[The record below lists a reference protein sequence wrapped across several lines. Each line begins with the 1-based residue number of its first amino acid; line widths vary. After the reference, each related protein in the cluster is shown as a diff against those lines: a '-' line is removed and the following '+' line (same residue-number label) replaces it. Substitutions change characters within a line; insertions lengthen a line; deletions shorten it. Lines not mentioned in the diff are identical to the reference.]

1 MKTKIPSNAKRI
13 PLRPLALG
21 EKTFHHHS
29 LCTIDETPVEDVCE
43 MYEVET
49 EGGVKTYLRV
59 TAEGV
64 ALTHQEHKTQPV
76 APGEY
81 EVTIQQENTD
91 WGARPVQD

>member
-1 MKTKIPSNAKRI
+1 MNKIPKNAKHI

-21 EKTFHHHS
+21 EKTGHHHS
-29 LCTIDETPVEDVCE
+29 LCTIDETPVEDVCD

-49 EGGVKTYLRV
+49 DTGVKTYLRV

-81 EVTIQQENTD
+81 EITIQQENSD
-91 WGARPVQD
+91 WGARPVVD

>member
-1 MKTKIPSNAKRI
+1 MIPANAKRI

-21 EKTFHHHS
+21 EKTGHHHS
-29 LCTIDETPVEDVCE
+29 LSIDGGVALEDACE
-43 MYEVET
+43 MYEVKT
-49 EGGVKTYLRV
+49 PEGAKTFLRV

-64 ALTHQEHKTQPV
+64 ALTHQEHKTHTV

-91 WGARPVQD
+91 WGAAPVRD

>member
-1 MKTKIPSNAKRI
+1 MNTKIPKNAKRI

-21 EKTFHHHS
+21 EATGHHHS

-43 MYEVET
+43 MYEFET
-49 EGGVKTYLRV
+49 ENGVKTYLRV

-64 ALTHQEHKTQPV
+64 ALTHQEHKTQPI

-81 EVTIQQENTD
+81 EITIQQENSD
-91 WGARPVQD
+91 WGVRPVQD